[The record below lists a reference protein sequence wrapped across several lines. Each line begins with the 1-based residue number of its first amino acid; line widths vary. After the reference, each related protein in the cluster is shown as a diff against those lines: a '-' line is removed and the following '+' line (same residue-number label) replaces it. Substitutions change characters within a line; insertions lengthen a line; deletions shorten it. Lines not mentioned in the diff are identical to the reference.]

1 MFKLPQTQRL
11 MKLVMI
17 LAALALFVTLI
28 ISAFVPEFFVVGL
41 IAIVFMVGALAL
53 FLKIFEW
60 ICFGSDK

>member
-17 LAALALFVTLI
+17 LAAIALLVTLI
-28 ISAFVPEFFVVGL
+28 ISICVPECFGVGL
-41 IAIVFMVGALAL
+41 IAIVFIVGFLAL